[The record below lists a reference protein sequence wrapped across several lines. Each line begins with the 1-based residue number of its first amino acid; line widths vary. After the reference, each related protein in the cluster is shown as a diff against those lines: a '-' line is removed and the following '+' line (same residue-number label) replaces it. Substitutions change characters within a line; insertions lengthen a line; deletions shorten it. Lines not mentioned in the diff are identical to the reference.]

1 MRTPPRQSNLN
12 QILEN
17 TLAFRVQAVVLPP
30 FRRKSSAAAESC
42 IQTVVDT
49 VNAG

>member
-1 MRTPPRQSNLN
+1 MPTPPREANLN

-17 TLAFRVQAVVLPP
+17 TLAFRVQAAVLPP
-30 FRRKSSAAAESC
+30 FRRKPSAAAESC